1 MPLTVVIPGALR
13 CFAGGTT
20 ELPVEPSSPT
30 VAGAL
35 ESLWRACPGI
45 RDRLLNEQGQI
56 REHINVFVG
65 NENIRYTGG
74 LETPVRDGEQI
85 TIVPS
90 ISGGSEQACRHNCG
104 RERSESD
111 FSE

>member
-1 MPLTVVIPGALR
+1 V
-13 CFAGGTT
+13 
-20 ELPVEPSSPT
+20 PVEPSSPT

-35 ESLWRACPGI
+35 ESLWRAYPGI
-45 RDRLLNEQGQI
+45 RDRLMNEQGQV

-65 NENIRYTGG
+65 DEDIRYTGG

-90 ISGGSEQACRHNCG
+90 ISGGTDYSSRHK
-104 RERSESD
+104 RHQ
-111 FSE
+111 